1 MPTDGFLLASN
12 GDHRGKRAHRK
23 PQLYPVTRKKGGAS
37 QGNPSETPYGKP
49 GGPRRSGE
57 RSALAERT
65 FGILGKIVCRLRMFL
80 QEGRRRDKAV
90 CCGDIT
96 SRRDI
101 VQIGNAQQGLNV
113 HVMRLGQHGVPEE
126 DQGVDP
132 AFRDTGPHLLIPP
145 ERTGFQALHGG
156 RRALV
161 AKQLAQRRVYKTSRG
176 PRAGQAMA
184 FQFVDMLPRPPARYS

>member
-1 MPTDGFLLASN
+1 MAFYSHRAGTTEGKGHTGNLSSILLLAKKEAP
-12 GDHRGKRAHRK
+12 HR
-23 PQLYPVTRKKGGAS
+23 
-37 QGNPSETPYGKP
+37 ETPLRRLT
-49 GGPRRSGE
+49 RRSGE

-126 DQGVDP
+126 DQ

-161 AKQLAQRRVYKTSRG
+161 AKQLA
-176 PRAGQAMA
+176 
-184 FQFVDMLPRPPARYS
+184 

>member
-37 QGNPSETPYGKP
+37 QGKPSETPYGKP

-80 QEGRRRDKAV
+80 QEGWRRDKAV

-101 VQIGNAQQGLNV
+101 VQIGNAQQGLNDHV
-113 HVMRLGQHGVPEE
+113 HAAG
-126 DQGVDP
+126 P
-132 AFRDTGPHLLIPP
+132 AWGP
-145 ERTGFQALHGG
+145 RRRSG
-156 RRALV
+156 RRSCLPRYGTPSADP
-161 AKQLAQRRVYKTSRG
+161 
-176 PRAGQAMA
+176 PRADRISGTPRGSTGSRRQAA
-184 FQFVDMLPRPPARYS
+184 RVTPRL

>member
-1 MPTDGFLLASN
+1 
-12 GDHRGKRAHRK
+12 
-23 PQLYPVTRKKGGAS
+23 
-37 QGNPSETPYGKP
+37 
-49 GGPRRSGE
+49 
-57 RSALAERT
+57 
-65 FGILGKIVCRLRMFL
+65 MFL
-80 QEGRRRDKAV
+80 QEGWRRDKAV

-161 AKQLAQRRVYKTSRG
+161 AKQLA
-176 PRAGQAMA
+176 
-184 FQFVDMLPRPPARYS
+184 